1 MSDID
6 LLSAI
11 LDYNKDTG
19 DFTYKK
25 SQWIGRKRNE
35 SGLVGYHD
43 KDGYLI
49 FSTLGTTKKLHRV
62 AWLFV
67 NKSYPKGQID
77 HINGVRD
84 DNRICNLRDVSM
96 SENSKNRRVCSNNN
110 SGMMGVCWHKEKG
123 KWHARI
129 TNKGKVTH
137 IGYFKNIDDAFKARK
152 EHEIKN
158 EFHKNHG
165 RT

>member
-25 SQWIGRKRNE
+25 SQWLGRKRNE

-62 AWLFV
+62 
-67 NKSYPKGQID
+67 K
-77 HINGVRD
+77 
-84 DNRICNLRDVSM
+84 
-96 SENSKNRRVCSNNN
+96 
-110 SGMMGVCWHKEKG
+110 
-123 KWHARI
+123 I
-129 TNKGKVTH
+129 TRLT
-137 IGYFKNIDDAFKARK
+137 
-152 EHEIKN
+152 
-158 EFHKNHG
+158 
-165 RT
+165 T